1 MGCEDLTDGVGGS
14 PSTATPIPH
23 IRHRRLFLPS
33 YARRLGLFSATMAV
47 IGGIIGSGIFATP
60 NVVAQRVGTGAF
72 ALGTWVLGGL
82 VALAG
87 AFCYAELGERMPR
100 AGGQYVYLRDAIG
113 GLPAFLYGWALLL
126 VMATGAAAF
135 VAVTFANYA
144 VSLLGAPAGATV
156 PLAVAAIVVV
166 CGINYVGVTPGAIT
180 QNVFTVL
187 KLGALGVLIA
197 CGLFLARR
205 AIPAA
210 AIPAAGGAPPAGAW
224 GAFVAVGA
232 ALVPVLFTYGGWQ
245 QTNFIAEEILD
256 AERNL
261 PRALVGGVLV
271 VVAVYLLANVAYLR
285 VLGVAGLAA
294 DPAPA
299 AAVMQR
305 LLGPVGKTVIS
316 AGIAVSSF
324 GFLDLVIL
332 VTPRVF
338 QAMAADGVFFRR
350 LARLHPTYRTPGA
363 AILLMGAWAI
373 ALTVTKT
380 YGPLTDYVV
389 FGDWIFFGAS
399 VTTLFIYRARER
411 AGGTALPL
419 RFRTPGYPWVPALF
433 VLAAIYVVVSSVG
446 SNPGNAAV
454 GAGIIVLG
462 VPAYLLWA
470 RRPPAV

>member
-1 MGCEDLTDGVGGS
+1 M
-14 PSTATPIPH
+14 I
-23 IRHRRLFLPS
+23 S

-60 NVVAQRVGTGAF
+60 NVVAQRVGTTGL
-72 ALGTWVLGGL
+72 ALGTWVLGGI
-82 VALAG
+82 VALIG
-87 AFCYAELGERMPR
+87 AYCYAELGERMPK

-113 GLPAFLYGWALLL
+113 PLPAFLYGWALLL

-144 VSLLGAPAGATV
+144 VSLFGMPATATV
-156 PLAVAAIVVV
+156 PVAVAAIVVV

-180 QNVFTVL
+180 QNIFTVL

-197 CGLFLARR
+197 CGLFLARH
-205 AIPAA
+205 AVPAVDASA
-210 AIPAAGGAPPAGAW
+210 AVAVPRPAGAW

-245 QTNFIAEEILD
+245 QTNFIAEEIVD

-271 VVAVYLLANVAYLR
+271 VVAVYLLANIVYLR
-285 VLGVAGLAA
+285 VLGAAGLAA
-294 DPAPA
+294 TPAPA
-299 AAVMQR
+299 AEVMQR
-305 LLGPVGKTVIS
+305 LLGPGGKAVIS

-338 QAMAADGVFFRR
+338 QAMAADGVFFHR
-350 LARLHPTYRTPGA
+350 LARLHPTYRTPDA

-373 ALTVTKT
+373 ALTLTKT
-380 YGPLTDYVV
+380 YGPLADYVV

-399 VTTLFIYRARER
+399 VATLFVYRARER
-411 AGGTALPL
+411 AGAPAAL
-419 RFRTPGYPWVPALF
+419 RFRTPGYPWMPALF
-433 VLAAIYVVVSSVG
+433 VLAAVYVVISSVG
-446 SNPGNAAV
+446 SNPRNAAV
-454 GAGIIVLG
+454 GAGLILLG
-462 VPAYLLWA
+462 VPAFLYWA
-470 RRPPAV
+470 RRRRA